1 MPRQGTPVPH
11 WRTSSR
17 CAATGTCVAVAL
29 VGPRLIGMRDTT
41 VPETT
46 SDHVLTFDPAA
57 WRAFAHGLKAGLAD
71 LPGRPGGR

>member
-1 MPRQGTPVPH
+1 M
-11 WRTSSR
+11 
-17 CAATGTCVAVAL
+17 AL